1 MNWLLLL
8 SLATAIPSPPP
19 GVQGFVSAED
29 LMILCEPQDDSSA
42 LCLGYLVG
50 ALDQLLARQARRPA
64 ARHTLCLPKGL
75 TAEMMRD
82 NVMDRVARDPRR
94 RPQAA
99 AEAIRQ
105 AVEAEYPCRASGAP
119 DAR

>member
-8 SLATAIPSPPP
+8 SLVTAVPPPPP

-29 LMILCEPQDDSSA
+29 LTALCEPQDDSSA

-75 TAEMMRD
+75 TAEMMRAS
-82 NVMDRVARDPRR
+82 VMDRVARNPTR
-94 RPQAA
+94 RPQSA
-99 AEAIRQ
+99 AEAVRQ
-105 AVEAEYPCRASGAP
+105 AMEAEYPCTAGGAP
-119 DAR
+119 LAR

>member
-8 SLATAIPSPPP
+8 SLATAIPPPPP

-29 LMILCEPQDDSSA
+29 LMVLCEPQDDSSA

-50 ALDQLLARQARRPA
+50 ALDQLLARQARRPV

-75 TAEMMRD
+75 TAEVMRAS
-82 NVMDRVARDPRR
+82 VMDRVARDPTR
-94 RPQAA
+94 RPRSA
-99 AEAIRQ
+99 AEAIRL
-105 AVEAEYPCRASGAP
+105 AMEAEYPCRIFGAP
-119 DAR
+119 AAR